1 MSLIDYGWND
11 SWAERLSEAD
21 VEGGIA
27 ARVVAEH
34 RELFRVHTGSEEIAA
49 RIAGRLRHVAL
60 SSAELP
66 AVGDWVVID
75 SADERGDALIQNIL
89 PRRSVF
95 SRKAA
100 GKRTDEQIV
109 AANVD
114 TVWIVSPADADR
126 NPARIERYLTMVWE
140 SGASPVVVL
149 SKADLS
155 PAPER
160 TIAEVAE
167 RVIGA
172 PSHAVS
178 AISGAGLDEL
188 EQYLAPGSTIALLG
202 PSGAGKSTL
211 INRLAGQ
218 EVMRTA
224 EVRDSDSKGRH
235 TTTHRQLVLLPSG
248 ALLLDTPGLRELQ
261 LWSAE
266 EGLEKSFADIEA
278 LAAGCRF
285 SDCGHDSEPGCAVQA
300 AIRAGTLDLARFES
314 FRKLEKELAYLE
326 RKQDV
331 RADLAER
338 QRWKEITKD
347 YRRWFKKRG

>member
-1 MSLIDYGWND
+1 MSLNDYGWND
-11 SWAERLSEAD
+11 SWAERLSEAQ
-21 VEGGIA
+21 VEGGVA

-34 RELFRVHTGSEEIAA
+34 RELFRVHTGSEEIPA
-49 RIAGRLRHVAL
+49 RIAGRLRHVA
-60 SSAELP
+60 SRSAELP
-66 AVGDWVVID
+66 AVGDWVVIG
-75 SADERGDALIQNIL
+75 SGDERGDSLIQMIL
-89 PRRSVF
+89 PRMSVF

-126 NPARIERYLTMVWE
+126 NPARIERYLTVVWE

-149 SKADLS
+149 TKADLS
-155 PAPER
+155 AAPER
-160 TIAEVAE
+160 MIAEVAP
-167 RVIGA
+167 RAIGA
-172 PSHAVS
+172 PIHAVS
-178 AISGAGLDEL
+178 AIDGAGLDEL

-211 INRLAGQ
+211 INRLAGR
-218 EVMRTA
+218 EIMRTA
-224 EVRDSDSKGRH
+224 DVRESDGKGRH

-248 ALLLDTPGLRELQ
+248 ALLLDTPGMRELQ

-300 AIRAGTLDLARFES
+300 AIRAGELDLPRFSS
-314 FRKLEKELAYLE
+314 FRKLEKELGYLE

-347 YRRWFKKRG
+347 YKRWFKKRT

>member
-1 MSLIDYGWND
+1 MSLTEYGWND
-11 SWAERLSEAD
+11 SWAERVSEAYGAGA
-21 VEGGIA
+21 VA

-49 RIAGRLRHVAL
+49 RTAGRLRHVAS

-75 SADERGDALIQNIL
+75 RGDERGEALIQGVL

-95 SRKAA
+95 SRKAS
-100 GKRTDEQIV
+100 GRRTDEQVV

-114 TVWIVSPADADR
+114 TVWIVAPVDADR
-126 NPARIERYLTMVWE
+126 NPARIERYLTVVWE

-149 SKADLS
+149 TKSDLS
-155 PAPER
+155 ATPER
-160 TIAEVAE
+160 TVADVAE

-172 PSHAVS
+172 PIHAVS
-178 AISGAGLDEL
+178 AVDGTGLDEL
-188 EQYLAPGSTIALLG
+188 EQYLEPGSTIALLG
-202 PSGAGKSTL
+202 PSGVGKSTL

-224 EVRDSDSKGRH
+224 DVRESDGKGRH
-235 TTTHRQLVLLPSG
+235 TTTHRQLVRLPSG
-248 ALLLDTPGLRELQ
+248 ALLLDTPGMRELQ

-266 EGLEKSFADIEA
+266 EGLEKSFSDIEA

-300 AIRAGTLDLARFES
+300 AVRAGELAQGRLAS

-326 RKQDV
+326 RRQDV

-338 QRWKEITKD
+338 QRWKEITKN
-347 YRRWFKKRG
+347 YKRWLKKRT